1 MRHSVRAGSKILRH
15 SCVVGSYGF
24 KAVKGVDVWLKT
36 CPHLTLAAT
45 LYVSYEDMA
54 GPARTV
60 AVP

>member
-1 MRHSVRAGSKILRH
+1 MFEVLLIL
-15 SCVVGSYGF
+15 
-24 KAVKGVDVWLKT
+24 KGLVEK
-36 CPHLTLAAT
+36 CPYLTLAAT